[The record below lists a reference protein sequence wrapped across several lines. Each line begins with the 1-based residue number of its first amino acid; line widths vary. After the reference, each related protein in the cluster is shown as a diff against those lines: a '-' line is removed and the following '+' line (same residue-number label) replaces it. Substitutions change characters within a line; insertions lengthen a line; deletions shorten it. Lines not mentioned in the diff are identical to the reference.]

1 MVQRRKAKLKENSA
15 EQVVLP
21 VQLIKQVFSVAVDNR
36 T

>member
-1 MVQRRKAKLKENSA
+1 MVQRRKAKLKANSA

-21 VQLIKQVFSVAVDNR
+21 VQLIKQVFSVVVDNR